1 MQAVLERQTTIDIS
15 AIYAMRHSGATLG
28 QIAERIGRTKE
39 RIRQI
44 LIKDYGSTRHRLVST
59 RQLCK
64 LAGLAP
70 YRLAKLC
77 RDSIISPVREWD
89 TNNGHYCLWSP
100 ATVEKIKVYSKLSN
114 AVRLCRICHRP
125 VLGNRHRYCSE
136 QCYKESHKYKY
147 RSFEA
152 KERHRISMK
161 RYQRA
166 RRQLAK
172 AGSVGK

>member
-100 ATVEKIKVYSKLSN
+100 ATVEKIKSTPSFLMQSGSAESVIVLSSETGIGTVRSN
-114 AVRLCRICHRP
+114 AIKKATNINTG
-125 VLGNRHRYCSE
+125 VL
-136 QCYKESHKYKY
+136 KP
-147 RSFEA
+147 
-152 KERHRISMK
+152 K
-161 RYQRA
+161 RDI
-166 RRQLAK
+166 
-172 AGSVGK
+172 G